1 MLATVPSVTAVSRT
15 SLLTGTLR
23 TGGQAEES
31 AGFAAFWGRR
41 KSALFHKADLAPEP
55 GRPLAGQVR
64 DAIARADTVVG
75 VVLNTIDDALDKGKP
90 GPAHWTVDEVTY
102 LRQVLDEARRAGRP
116 VILTA
121 DHGHVLDRGQGPNG
135 GPGQPHPANAAQ
147 SDSARYRFGVP
158 GTGEITVRGPRVLI
172 PGRAASGRQRR

>member
-1 MLATVPSVTAVSRT
+1 M
-15 SLLTGTLR
+15 
-23 TGGQAEES
+23 
-31 AGFAAFWGRR
+31 
-41 KSALFHKADLAPEP
+41 
-55 GRPLAGQVR
+55 
-64 DAIARADTVVG
+64 VG
-75 VVLNTIDDALDKGKP
+75 IVLNTIDDALDKGKP
-90 GPAHWTVDEVTY
+90 GPAHWTMDEVTY

-172 PGRAASGRQRR
+172 PAVRQAGKASRSSPRSTKPSTTPPGRLATTAARPWPRSSSR

>member
-1 MLATVPSVTAVSRT
+1 M
-15 SLLTGTLR
+15 
-23 TGGQAEES
+23 
-31 AGFAAFWGRR
+31 
-41 KSALFHKADLAPEP
+41 
-55 GRPLAGQVR
+55 
-64 DAIARADTVVG
+64 VG

-102 LRQVLDEARRAGRP
+102 LRHVLDEARRAGRP

-147 SDSARYRFGVP
+147 SDAARYRFG
-158 GTGEITVRGPRVLI
+158 GRRTGEIVVRGPRSSS
-172 PGRAASGRQRR
+172 PAARQAGKTHRR